1 MGAEQA
7 RDTLQQLLQLLVKEE
22 GELLRLIEL
31 AGRERNAL
39 VSSDYDALNTIS
51 EEMLS
56 VAGTLEAYEE
66 QRAELL
72 RELDNP
78 GATLSDLEPLAA
90 AAGVDGLAE
99 ARARMLAQAAELQG
113 AQEQN
118 ARLILS
124 ATRLRERW
132 FRLLAGM
139 DSATYTQTGQAQQG
153 GQRFVSRSA

>member
-1 MGAEQA
+1 VAETA
-7 RDTLQQLLQLLVKEE
+7 KNTIEQLLRLLVKEE
-22 GELLRLIEL
+22 GELVRLIEL
-31 AGRERNAL
+31 AHQERDAL
-39 VSSDYDALNTIS
+39 VSSNYAALAAVS
-51 EEMLS
+51 EEMLA
-56 VAGTLEAYEE
+56 VAGMLEGFEE
-66 QRAELL
+66 ERARLL
-72 RELDNP
+72 QDLDTP
-78 GATLSDLEPLAA
+78 GATLGDLEPLAV

-99 ARARMLAQAAELQG
+99 ARARMLAQTAELQE

-139 DSATYTQTGQAQQG
+139 DSATYTQAGQAQQG